1 MEQCNSQIPSS
12 PKVVIILGSTVQA
25 PIVLYRLVIP
35 GYTTGVGYSPSPLST
50 LAIKLKG
57 NPEPLIQL
65 RIKKLELSI
74 LIVELVM

>member
-1 MEQCNSQIPSS
+1 MEQCNSQISSS

-57 NPEPLIQL
+57 NPEPL
-65 RIKKLELSI
+65 RIKKLELGI